1 MPSIISNVN
10 RREVTNNF
18 SAFGSNRT
26 LNVRIIEN
34 SYRYLL
40 VRIDV
45 ILAMNLIHEQKPSP

>member
-18 SAFGSNRT
+18 SVFGSNRMP
-26 LNVRIIEN
+26 NVRIAEN

-45 ILAMNLIHEQKPSP
+45 ILAMNLIHE

>member
-18 SAFGSNRT
+18 SVFGSNRT
-26 LNVRIIEN
+26 LDVRIIEN

-45 ILAMNLIHEQKPSP
+45 ILVMNLIYE